1 MLEIREDGVAGDFY
15 FVYNAA
21 GAEDAPVNLKPALCG
36 QGPFTVGKE
45 NQSLGLG
52 LLGSRPRDYLRW
64 LLAGPSPWLRSPP
77 PGSFDLE
84 EEIELNFLSTS
95 IPEIVMTGIRKSQKG
110 REIVGLYD
118 KE

>member
-1 MLEIREDGVAGDFY
+1 MLEIRENGVAGDFY

-21 GAEDAPVNLKPALCG
+21 EAEDGAVNLKPTLCG

-45 NQSLGLG
+45 TQSLGLG
-52 LLGSRPRDYLRW
+52 LLGSRPRDYLSWALERT
-64 LLAGPSPWLRSPP
+64 LPWLQSPL
-77 PGSFDLE
+77 PGSFVPDENIQLD
-84 EEIELNFLSTS
+84 FLSTS
-95 IPEIVMTGIRKSQKG
+95 IPEIVMTGIRQSQKG

>member
-1 MLEIREDGVAGDFY
+1 MLEIRENGVAGDFC

-21 GAEDAPVNLKPALCG
+21 EAEDGAVNLKPALCG

-45 NQSLGLG
+45 KQSLGLG
-52 LLGSRPRDYLRW
+52 ILGSRPHDYLKW
-64 LLAGPSPWLRSPP
+64 LLAGPSLWRSPP
-77 PGSFDLE
+77 PGCFDPE
-84 EEIELNFLSTS
+84 EDIQLDFLSTS